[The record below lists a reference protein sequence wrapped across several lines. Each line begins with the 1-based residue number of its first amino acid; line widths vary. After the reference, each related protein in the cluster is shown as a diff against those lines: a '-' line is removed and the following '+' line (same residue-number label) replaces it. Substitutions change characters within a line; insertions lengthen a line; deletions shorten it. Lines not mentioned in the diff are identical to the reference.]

1 MLRGNRL
8 WHLGVAEEPG
18 LGPGAARRAHRAHRR
33 PFRARAVG
41 PAPRPAQAAPLGGD
55 GRRVR
60 VRVRPRW
67 ASASA
72 ETPPGRQLRRPSALG
87 LTWGGKA
94 TLPRTFPEV
103 AGHPVT

>member
-18 LGPGAARRAHRAHRR
+18 LGPGAARRAHRR
-33 PFRARAVG
+33 PFHQSGGPRA
-41 PAPRPAQAAPLGGD
+41 APRPAQAAPLGGD

-60 VRVRPRW
+60 VRVRPRR

-87 LTWGGKA
+87 LTWGGRR
-94 TLPRTFPEV
+94 LCPGPFQR
-103 AGHPVT
+103 

>member
-18 LGPGAARRAHRAHRR
+18 LGPGAARRAHRR

-60 VRVRPRW
+60 VRVRPRR

-87 LTWGGKA
+87 LTWGGRR
-94 TLPRTFPEV
+94 LCPGPFQR
-103 AGHPVT
+103 